1 MGDGAIRK
9 TPFWIWYGALSIVTP
24 FLLLPMEYWYVYHH
38 APDSVCSPTDG
49 LANQKAHLDGA
60 FNVLLLASAIF
71 LAAPGAI
78 LLSVG
83 GFRNLIIRFTLPPAI
98 LVLTA
103 YLLVIEGRFL
113 SNVWPNPVFPNDVAS
128 R

>member
-24 FLLLPMEYWYVYHH
+24 FLLLPVEYWYVYHH
-38 APDSVCSPTDG
+38 APDSICSPTDG
-49 LANQKAHLDGA
+49 LANQKVHLDGA
-60 FNVLLLASAIF
+60 FNLLLLASAIC
-71 LAAPGAI
+71 LAAPGAV

-83 GFRNLIIRFTLPPAI
+83 AFRNLLIRFALPPAI

-103 YLLVIEGRFL
+103 YLLGIESRIL
-113 SNVWPNPVFPNDVAS
+113 SKV
-128 R
+128 